1 MFGCIEVELKPC
13 KKVVEYIAKL
23 GYDYNKLGKPKIVY
37 TSYKVYSIS
46 EIEEIFAGNWTLI
59 KIGKFNQKQIK
70 KLRRHL
76 TDSIFGEDKIEV
88 GLLLEEY
95 LNKSFK
101 KVIRAQNP
109 IKHKYSVYVFR
120 LSEKAC
126 EANKLVKLNPTENR
140 IKKAFYIG
148 QTSLSIEE
156 RFQVHTDTKHEN
168 HAKGSVIMK
177 QFAVSKKFN
186 DCNVTDE
193 IAELSGIRVQN
204 LSYYESLKNERDMAS
219 FIRDRLNFF
228 SYHA

>member
-1 MFGCIEVELKPC
+1 MYGCIEVELKPG
-13 KKVVEYIAKL
+13 KKVVEYVAKL
-23 GYDYNKLGKPKIVY
+23 GYDYNKLGKPKIIYTSNKVY
-37 TSYKVYSIS
+37 TLA
-46 EIEEIFAGNWTLI
+46 EIEEIFAGNWALI
-59 KIGKFNQKQIK
+59 QIGKFDQKQIK

-95 LNKSFK
+95 LSKPFK

-109 IKHKYSVYVFR
+109 PKNKYSVYVFR
-120 LSEKAC
+120 LSDKAC
-126 EANKLVKLNPTENR
+126 ESNKLLKLNPPENR
-140 IKKAFYIG
+140 INKAFYVG

-156 RFQVHTDTKHEN
+156 RFHVHTDTKHEK

-177 QFAVSKKFN
+177 QFAFSKKFN
-186 DCNVTDE
+186 ECNATDE
-193 IAELSGIRVQN
+193 FVRLSNIKVQN
-204 LSYYESLKNERDMAS
+204 LSYYESLKNERDMAA